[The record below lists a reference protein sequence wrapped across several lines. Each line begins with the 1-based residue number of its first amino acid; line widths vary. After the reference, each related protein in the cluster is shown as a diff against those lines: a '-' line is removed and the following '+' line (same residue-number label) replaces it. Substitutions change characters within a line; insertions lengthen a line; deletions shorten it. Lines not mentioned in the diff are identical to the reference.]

1 MSDAASTPP
10 DGESAEA
17 ERIYR
22 EAARTL
28 ADGLDATVE
37 AWIVRIVVERLPA
50 DWPAAQRA
58 EFRPRVE
65 AVAAEIH
72 AAVVP
77 RLTALVQTDVDR
89 QSAGPLGVLR
99 AAVGP
104 ANALLAEAQV
114 PPPKRDPVTESMFP
128 DDPYHLGPANFD
140 DVNPVLHEAGLV
152 WGAAKAHL
160 VLSRH
165 RH

>member
-1 MSDAASTPP
+1 MNNASPTSG
-10 DGESAEA
+10 DEIAEA

-22 EAARTL
+22 DAAQAL
-28 ADGLDATVE
+28 ADGLDTTVE
-37 AWIVRIVVERLPA
+37 GWILRVVDERLPA
-50 DWPAAQRA
+50 DWSATRRA
-58 EFRPRVE
+58 GLRPRIE

-72 AAVVP
+72 ADVVP
-77 RLTALVQTDVDR
+77 RLAALVGTDVDH

-99 AAVGP
+99 SAVGP
-104 ANALLAEAQV
+104 ANALLAAEQV
-114 PPPKRDPVTESMFP
+114 PPPKRDPVTEAMFP

-140 DVNPVLHEAGLV
+140 DVNPALHDAGLL